1 MLVVS
6 DMSCLNLQIKTGHHS
21 AIMLCF
27 VPMCKLAHC
36 LCPKIW
42 SPTWG
47 SSNFAVEN
55 VFNYCCPIKI
65 FVHACARGTG

>member
-1 MLVVS
+1 
-6 DMSCLNLQIKTGHHS
+6 MSACCDYRKRADFAL
-21 AIMLCF
+21 
-27 VPMCKLAHC
+27 MCKLAHC

-55 VFNYCCPIKI
+55 VFNHNYSQSKNEDYGSSTITPM
-65 FVHACARGTG
+65 